1 MINENQPNNEK
12 NESQPEALAETRPQV
27 ASLPESDPQGTD
39 DINST
44 QPGKAAKKPSR
55 GAHVRSGFL
64 ISLLVLVAALGLGG
78 FAGYDTG
85 VAERVSAQS
94 TLVASQ
100 LGDQFSLVQQDM
112 TAGRYSVARQRLE
125 FIIGQDPSFPG
136 ASEKLAEILVKQAIT
151 PSPVPT
157 ETPTLT
163 PTPDTRNQEAVF
175 AQSQQ
180 QMTSKDWTNLMGSLD
195 TLRKT
200 DPAYK
205 TAIVDSMYYTALRN
219 RGMDQI
225 LGTGTYKTTNLEGG
239 IYDLTLAERFGPL
252 DGQADGLRSFARMY
266 ITAASFWSVDWPR
279 AVDYFRQVVQFA
291 PNLRD
296 SSNVTASQRL
306 YQALLQYGDQ
316 IAGVGGKSKDQCKAL
331 DLWKEAS
338 GIQALNNDYQY
349 KYDQLD
355 NTCNPI
361 TPTPNSPTP

>member
-1 MINENQPNNEK
+1 MINENQPNSE
-12 NESQPEALAETRPQV
+12 ESTSQPENLAETRPQV
-27 ASLPESDPQGTD
+27 TPSPASEDTG
-39 DINST
+39 NT
-44 QPGKAAKKPSR
+44 QTGKAAKKPF
-55 GAHVRSGFL
+55 RSGFL

-78 FAGYDTG
+78 FAGYGTG
-85 VAERVSAQS
+85 VSERVSAQS

-100 LGDQFSLVQQDM
+100 LGDQFKLVQQDM

-136 ASEKLAEILVKQAIT
+136 ASEKLAEVLVKQAIT

-175 AQSQQ
+175 AQAQQ
-180 QMTSKDWTNLMGSLD
+180 QMTNKDWTGLMGSLD

-200 DPAYK
+200 DPTYK

-316 IAGVGGKSKDQCKAL
+316 IAGAGGKSKDQCKAL

-349 KYDQLD
+349 QYDQLD
-355 NTCNPI
+355 NTCNPAPTQ
-361 TPTPNSPTP
+361 TPSPEQPTAVP